1 MAAVTI
7 CSDFG
12 AHIVQN
18 AGLDDSQL
26 DQDCQEKYEQ
36 PQNRSRKEWQRIRSL
51 DGVTDSIDMNLSKLQ
66 EIGEDRGAWCAA
78 VHEITKSRTQL
89 SD

>member
-66 EIGEDRGAWCAA
+66 EIGKDRKAWQVAQ
-78 VHEITKSRTQL
+78 SWG
-89 SD
+89 